1 MTIEIFKKS
10 NRELVMTITFLSVR
24 DLNEVLASY
33 IFDEPV
39 DVFVDGTLKLDAVTK
54 VKE

>member
-10 NRELVMTITFLSVR
+10 NRELVMTITFLSPR
-24 DLNEVLASY
+24 DLDEVLASY

-39 DVFVDGTLKLDAVTK
+39 DVFVDGTLKPHAATK